1 MKNSIFSIRP
11 FLKKGSGIWVFTEP
25 DLGLHEEAFVGDINT
40 MINAMLKR
48 AGLPKGKQFTGLFS
62 GDEFPGVQM
71 HMSWVRGDCG
81 GNWYRDALLEIEGW
95 LCPALFKFFGNTPKN
110 IYVRAEA

>member
-25 DLGLHEEAFVGDINT
+25 DLGLFEEAFVGEINT

-62 GDEFPGVQM
+62 ADMFPGWHM
-71 HMSWVRGDCG
+71 HLKWHSGDMG
-81 GNWYRDALLEIEGW
+81 GNWYNDAFLKIDGW
-95 LCPALFKFFGNTPKN
+95 LCPALFKFFDSTPKH